1 MVRDHPGADRQEVV
15 LDVHLAWNGREA
27 LPGITLDLT
36 MIDASGEVKTRR
48 KLWVETG
55 GLVRGDSRQ
64 IEFTVADLDYREGDG
79 FYVEVRSPIPPEE
92 RNEYREFRKEAR

>member
-36 MIDASGEVKTRR
+36 MIDASGEVKARR

-79 FYVEVRSPIPPEE
+79 FYVEVRSPIQPEE